1 MDQAELQQYVGRK
14 QTEED
19 LATAYPVR
27 ALAAT
32 LGRDE
37 PPPEAGSPVPPG
49 WHGLYFLATAPRDAL
64 GRDGLP
70 DETGIMPPLPFPRR
84 MFAGQRMTFHQPI
97 RVGDRITKESELTD
111 LTLKDGSTG
120 KLVFATLTIRISG
133 SDGLCL
139 EEEYDRVFR
148 EDVAEG
154 AKNPAPRRE
163 PPPDDCPWKVVVEPD
178 PVMLFRYSALT
189 FNPHRIHYDR
199 PYAMEVEGYPGL
211 VVHGPLSLTLL
222 ADFARDNNPGKRMTG
237 FHMRAR
243 APLFDTAPFELV
255 GRPSDDGSTCEL
267 WAVTPEGTV
276 AMSAG
281 ASFT

>member
-189 FNPHRIHYDR
+189 FNPHRIHYD
-199 PYAMEVEGYPGL
+199 
-211 VVHGPLSLTLL
+211 
-222 ADFARDNNPGKRMTG
+222 
-237 FHMRAR
+237 
-243 APLFDTAPFELV
+243 
-255 GRPSDDGSTCEL
+255 
-267 WAVTPEGTV
+267 
-276 AMSAG
+276 
-281 ASFT
+281 